1 MEHLNKPILFLL
13 LLFIASFIT
22 YLLNRI
28 FQRNRKSLEI
38 DSEKIDEEL
47 NLLADE
53 IKSVENANLRMRS
66 SLERITHLKHMV
78 EDYSQTLSEEDI
90 LDSVIKNSSELFK
103 DATRVLLYLVDTEKQ
118 ELKLVRSRKR
128 ELSFSIKAKKG
139 DVFDRWVMKHRLP
152 LLVEDIYKDFRF
164 SPEELDQ
171 GFNSIISASLTSE
184 HKVLGILRIDNKDKN
199 KFTQSDLRFLD
210 IIADLSSVSLQNAI
224 LYKKIEELAIHDS
237 LTGLYV
243 HKYFVERLK
252 DEVKS
257 SLRNNMDICLLMLDL
272 DDFKAYNDKYGH
284 TAGDLVLKHISSI
297 LKSFTKPGD
306 IVSRYGGEEFTLL
319 LLNKGKDAG
328 AKIAESIRQKINKT
342 PLVLRREKTKLTVS
356 IGVASCPS
364 EEKMADELLRLAD
377 SRLYRAK
384 KEGKNRVWPE

>member
-28 FQRNRKSLEI
+28 FQRKRKILEV

-128 ELSFSIKAKKG
+128 ELAFLVKAKKG
-139 DVFDRWVMKHRLP
+139 DVFDRWVLKHRIP

-164 SPEELDQ
+164 SPEELDW
-171 GFNSIISASLTSE
+171 GFNSIISASLASE
-184 HKVLGILRIDNKDKN
+184 HKVLGILRIDSKDKN

-243 HKYFVERLK
+243 QKYFVERLK
-252 DEVKS
+252 NEVKS

-272 DDFKAYNDKYGH
+272 DNFKAYNDKYGH

-297 LKSFTKPGD
+297 LKSFAKPGD
-306 IVSRYGGEEFTLL
+306 IVSRYGGEEFILL

-342 PLVLRREKTKLTVS
+342 PLVLRRKKTKLTVS

>member
-28 FQRNRKSLEI
+28 FQRKRKILEV

-66 SLERITHLKHMV
+66 SLERITHLKNMV

-90 LDSVIKNSSELFK
+90 LDSVIKNSFELFK
-103 DATRVLLYLVDTEKQ
+103 NATRVLLYLVDTEKQ

-128 ELSFSIKAKKG
+128 ELSFLIKAKKG
-139 DVFDRWVMKHRLP
+139 DVFDRWVLKHRIP

-171 GFNSIISASLTSE
+171 GFNSIISVSLTSE
-184 HKVLGILRIDNKDKN
+184 HKVLGILRIDSKDKN

-243 HKYFVERLK
+243 HKYFIERLK

-272 DDFKAYNDKYGH
+272 DNFKAYNDKYGH

-319 LLNKGKDAG
+319 LLNKGKPTG